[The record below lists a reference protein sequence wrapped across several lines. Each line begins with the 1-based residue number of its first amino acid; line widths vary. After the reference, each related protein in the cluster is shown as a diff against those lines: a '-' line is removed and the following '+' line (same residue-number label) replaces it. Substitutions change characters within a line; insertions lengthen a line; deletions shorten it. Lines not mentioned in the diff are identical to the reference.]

1 MTNAVKISSVI
12 AAIIVIAAVVII
24 VKNNKGGSREE
35 VKDMA
40 SQAENKQPENQTN
53 PCADASQKDSNG
65 KFKPAVDI
73 ANKTAVLQT
82 SMGEISIKLYDQD
95 APKTVQN
102 FVCLIQKGYYDGIKF
117 HRVSHGFVIQ
127 AGDPTGTGAGGESI
141 FGGKFEDELNPE
153 TASYKEG
160 YVEGV
165 LAMANSGPNTN
176 GSQFFIMTDTRTDL
190 SHAYTIFGKVTAG
203 LDVVKKIGAVPV
215 EPGPFGTEDG
225 APKTPVLINKAIIK

>member
-1 MTNAVKISSVI
+1 MTKAVKISSILAVI
-12 AAIIVIAAVVII
+12 IIIAAVVLI
-24 VKNNKGGSREE
+24 VKNNKKETREE

-40 SQAENKQPENQTN
+40 TQTENKAKTD

-73 ANKTAVLQT
+73 ANKTAVLET
-82 SMGEISIKLYDQD
+82 SMGDISFKLYDQD

-127 AGDPTGTGAGGESI
+127 AGDPTGTGAGGESVY
-141 FGGKFEDELNPE
+141 GGKFEDELNQE

-176 GSQFFIMTDTRTDL
+176 GSQFFIMTDTRKDL
-190 SHAYTIFGKVTAG
+190 PNAYTIFGKVTLG

-215 EPGPFGTEDG
+215 NPGPFGTEDG
-225 APKTPVLINKAIIK
+225 APTTPVLINKAIIK

>member
-1 MTNAVKISSVI
+1 MTKAVKISSILAVI
-12 AAIIVIAAVVII
+12 LIIAAVVLI
-24 VKNNKGGSREE
+24 VKNNKKETREE
-35 VKDMA
+35 VKDMVT
-40 SQAENKQPENQTN
+40 QENKPKAD
-53 PCADASQKDSNG
+53 PCTDASQKDSNG

-82 SMGEISIKLYDQD
+82 SMGDISIKLYDQD

-127 AGDPTGTGAGGESI
+127 AGDPTSTGAGGESVY
-141 FGGKFEDELNPE
+141 GGKFEDELNPD

-176 GSQFFIMTDTRTDL
+176 GSQFFIMTETRKDL
-190 SHAYTIFGKVTAG
+190 PNAYTIFGKVTLG

-215 EPGPFGTEDG
+215 NPGPFGTEDG

>member
-1 MTNAVKISSVI
+1 MTKAVKISSVLAVI
-12 AAIIVIAAVVII
+12 LIIAAVVLI
-24 VKNNKGGSREE
+24 VKNNKKETREE
-35 VKDMA
+35 VKDMVT
-40 SQAENKQPENQTN
+40 QENKAKTD
-53 PCADASQKDSNG
+53 PCTDASQKDSNG

-73 ANKTAVLQT
+73 ANKTAVLET
-82 SMGEISIKLYDQD
+82 SMGDISFKLYDQD

-127 AGDPTGTGAGGESI
+127 AGDPTGTGAGGESVY
-141 FGGKFEDELNPE
+141 GGKFEDELNPD

-176 GSQFFIMTDTRTDL
+176 GSQFFIMTETRKDL
-190 SHAYTIFGKVTAG
+190 PNAYTIFGKVTLG

-215 EPGPFGTEDG
+215 NPGPFGTEDG
-225 APKTPVLINKAIIK
+225 APITPVLINKAIIK

>member
-1 MTNAVKISSVI
+1 MTKAVKISSVLAVI
-12 AAIIVIAAVVII
+12 LIIAAVVLI
-24 VKNNKGGSREE
+24 VQNNKKETRA
-35 VKDMA
+35 KTD
-40 SQAENKQPENQTN
+40 
-53 PCADASQKDSNG
+53 PCSDASLKDSNG

-73 ANKTAVLQT
+73 ANKTAVLET
-82 SMGEISIKLYDQD
+82 SMGEISFKLYDQD
-95 APKTVQN
+95 APQTVQN

-127 AGDPTGTGAGGESI
+127 AGDPTGTGAGGESVY
-141 FGGKFEDELNPE
+141 GGKFEDELNPD

-190 SHAYTIFGKVTAG
+190 PNAYTIFGKVTLG

-215 EPGPFGTEDG
+215 NPGPFGTEDG
-225 APKTPVLINKAIIK
+225 APITPVLINKAIIK

>member
-1 MTNAVKISSVI
+1 MTKAVKISSII
-12 AAIIVIAAVVII
+12 AAIIVIVAVVLI
-24 VKNNKGGSREE
+24 VKNSNKGTREE
-35 VKDMA
+35 AKEM
-40 SQAENKQPENQTN
+40 PNQTQN
-53 PCADASQKDSNG
+53 QAKADPCTDGSQKDSNG

-73 ANKTAVLQT
+73 SNKTAVLQT
-82 SMGEISIKLYDQD
+82 SMGDISIKLYDQD

-141 FGGKFEDELNPE
+141 FGGKFEDELNPD
-153 TASYKEG
+153 TVSYKEG

-165 LAMANSGPNTN
+165 VAMANSGPNTN
-176 GSQFFIMTDTRTDL
+176 GSQFFIMTDTHKDL
-190 SHAYTIFGKVTAG
+190 PSAYTIFGKVILG

-215 EPGPFGTEDG
+215 DPGPFGTEDG